1 MTIGYYPGCTL
12 HSTAKEYELSTK
24 AVFANLDAELE
35 ELKDWNCCGAVEA
48 SSVNPLLALSLS
60 ARNVAIAAKDWTKI
74 VVPCPACLS
83 NLLKVEDELMAH
95 PEIKPKLEDIIGQ
108 EIPENK
114 LEIKHPLDIIINDI
128 GLDKIK
134 ERIKK
139 PLAGLKVAAYYGC
152 LLVRPSRITQFDNP
166 EDPKSLGE
174 IITALGAEN
183 LNFPYKTKCCG
194 GSLLMTNEDLTI
206 QMTKNILLS
215 AKDIG
220 AQCIVTVCSMCQ
232 MALET
237 LYAKVESA
245 SNVKLDIPVVYFTQL
260 IGLAFGFEPKKL
272 GLHKNLVCAEK
283 LVSAVQR
290 GESNALSQV
299 N

>member
-1 MTIGYYPGCTL
+1 MTRGYYPGCTL

-24 AVFANLDAELE
+24 AVFASLDAELE

-60 ARNVAIAAKDWTKI
+60 ARNVAIAAKDYTEI

-83 NLLKVEDELMAH
+83 NLLKVGDEIHSH
-95 PEIKPKLEDIIGQ
+95 PEMKIKLENIIGQ
-108 EIPENK
+108 EIPEDK
-114 LEIKHPLDIIINDI
+114 LKIKHPLDIIINDI

-139 PLAGLKVAAYYGC
+139 PLTGLKVAAYYGC
-152 LLVRPSRITQFDNP
+152 LLIRPSRRTQFDNP
-166 EDPKSLGE
+166 ENPKSLGE
-174 IITALGAEN
+174 IVTALGAEN
-183 LNFPYKTKCCG
+183 LNFPYKAKCCG

-206 QMTKNILLS
+206 QMTKNILIS
-215 AKDIG
+215 AKNIG
-220 AQCIVTVCSMCQ
+220 AQCLVTVCSMCQ

-245 SNVKLDIPVVYFTQL
+245 SNVRLDIPVVYFTQL

-272 GLHKNLVCAEK
+272 GLDKNLVCADK

-290 GESNALSQV
+290 NESI
-299 N
+299 